1 MHDSFRS
8 VVHKQVKLHPIG
20 FAICLIIIQY
30 ILKINFTFFKLQV
43 VICYSLIFER
53 DFLKCSLWESLRQIE

>member
-8 VVHKQVKLHPIG
+8 VGHKQVKLHPIG

-30 ILKINFTFFKLQV
+30 ILNFTFFKLQV
-43 VICYSLIFER
+43 VICYPLIFER
-53 DFLKCSLWESLRQIE
+53 DFLK